1 MGTALSLKKGN
12 QMILPSLYSGV
23 VASLKNW
30 LLMWLSSFDKGC
42 LLWATSAARV
52 SRKWGPVCL
61 PHSLLVPVEVD
72 NSSYLSIAWFLQIVS
87 YFSQRL
93 PSHKDCRYNVSLELR
108 MRLGLTVCRLPI
120 GTRLSQA
127 FPILAALSGKGWKCG
142 GGERGREVTWVQGF
156 VVVRMNN

>member
-1 MGTALSLKKGN
+1 MWLIKVGTALSFKKDC

-52 SRKWGPVCL
+52 SRRWGLLCHLL
-61 PHSLLVPVEVD
+61 PPTLTVGASGSGQQFILEHCTG
-72 NSSYLSIAWFLQIVS
+72 
-87 YFSQRL
+87 FSEYYHI
-93 PSHKDCRYNVSLELR
+93 SHKDCRYN
-108 MRLGLTVCRLPI
+108 
-120 GTRLSQA
+120 GTQNRSNNVFSMQASYWYQA
-127 FPILAALSGKGWKCG
+127 FPGFPHFGCPLWQRLEMWRRRE
-142 GGERGREVTWVQGF
+142 GEGTWVQGF